1 MWLVALDATG
11 AVATA
16 EAGADVGLEKMP
28 APEVVRLTF
37 RTFVISDFATL
48 GDTQHIV
55 AEGQRWES
63 FNTTRCDAFTAAE
76 VDGIWQ
82 VYSTE
87 AREPLGST
95 RHSTLPVALEALG
108 DQLVL
113 LSQPLSNEYPKEVRV
128 ATTPPLK

>member
-1 MWLVALDATG
+1 LRCRPQRHRDDHLYDQHWRVAHFGVHRAN
-11 AVATA
+11 VAC
-16 EAGADVGLEKMP
+16 
-28 APEVVRLTF
+28 
-37 RTFVISDFATL
+37 S
-48 GDTQHIV
+48 
-55 AEGQRWES
+55 S
-63 FNTTRCDAFTAAE
+63 RCDAFTAAE